1 MAGISLS
8 KHTVT
13 SIGNLITSDGQPTQR
28 KNAYIMDIKNRIKHQ
43 NEVAKN
49 IFIGE
54 CLKKN
59 CCTAEITALAKRTI
73 GDQNQNKRQFN
84 EEIRVFRVK

>member
-28 KNAYIMDIKNRIKHQ
+28 RNAYIMDIKNRIKL
-43 NEVAKN
+43 EAKHIEKQKQGLSMNDRQERSRRGGIVRLSAN
-49 IFIGE
+49 IE
-54 CLKKN
+54 S
-59 CCTAEITALAKRTI
+59 
-73 GDQNQNKRQFN
+73 
-84 EEIRVFRVK
+84 